1 MVEQV
6 INGLESGSWY
16 ALMALALVLV
26 MRATNVPNF
35 AMAEMGL
42 VGAFVLWTL
51 TDAGIPYLVAIPV
64 ALISGALL
72 AVVLERVLI
81 RPLLSESEFA
91 GVLMTIGIFVG
102 LNSVIQL
109 VWGSTPREIDS
120 PFDASWDVFGS
131 RVTANQVVSLG
142 LAVAVT
148 YALARY
154 FRSPGGVRM
163 RAVAE
168 DRITPRLVGVS
179 VGWVFR
185 TAWAV
190 AGVIATL
197 AMLLQGQS
205 TLLTDQNAGSM
216 VLKGFVAATVGGF
229 TSVWG
234 ALAAGLGLGVV
245 ENLAGYWISTSSRP
259 AVSLLVVLLVLLLRP
274 QGLFGTVRTR
284 EV

>member
-1 MVEQV
+1 MSEQV
-6 INGLESGSWY
+6 VNGLESGSWY

-42 VGAFVLWTL
+42 FGAFMLWTL
-51 TDAGIPYLVAIPV
+51 MDAGIPYFIAIPI
-64 ALISGALL
+64 ALLCGALL

-102 LNSVIQL
+102 LNALTQL
-109 VWGSTPREIDS
+109 FWGSQPREVDS
-120 PFDASWDVFGS
+120 PFTASWDVFGT
-131 RVTANQVVSLG
+131 RVTANQLVSLG
-142 LAVAVT
+142 LAIAVT

-168 DRITPRLVGVS
+168 DRVTPRLVGVS
-179 VGWVFR
+179 VSWVFR

-197 AMLLQGQS
+197 AMVLQGQS

-234 ALAAGLGLGVV
+234 ALAAGLGLGVI
-245 ENLAGYWISTSSRP
+245 ENLAGYWISTSARP
-259 AVSLLVVLLVLLLRP
+259 AVALLVVLLVLLLRP